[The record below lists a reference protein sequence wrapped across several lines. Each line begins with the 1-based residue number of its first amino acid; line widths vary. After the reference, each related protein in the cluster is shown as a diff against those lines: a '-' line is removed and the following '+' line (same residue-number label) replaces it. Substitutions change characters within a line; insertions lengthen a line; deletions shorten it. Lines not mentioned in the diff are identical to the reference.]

1 MTTATDAPPTDA
13 LRRGL
18 QQLGLA
24 LTEDT
29 IGKLDAYL
37 DLIVKW
43 NAVHNLTAIRDKARM
58 VTHHLLD
65 SLAVAPHVPMQAT
78 LLDAGS
84 GAGLPGIPLALAR
97 PDLVVTLLDSNQKKA
112 AFLQQAVSTLNLGN
126 AAVACE
132 RLERY
137 QPRATFDFVISR
149 AFAELADFVV
159 QARHLVAPSGRLF
172 AMKGQYPEAELRRL
186 PSGVELERAIELH
199 IPQLD
204 ASRHLLMLRPQ

>member
-137 QPRATFDFVISR
+137 QPRATFDIVISR

-159 QARHLVAPSGRLF
+159 QASHLVAPSGRLF